1 MARLRRQPAG
11 NRFSTVSPELFESF
25 EPNERF
31 RQRRA
36 QARRRRQYRRR
47 AAIGALA
54 LLLVAVAA
62 MAIGATVIHNDSST
76 PSTKAAPKTEK
87 KKAVPRMPVPQEIR
101 GVHVTPA
108 LASDSTKID
117 EYLAI
122 PGLNTLQVDVKDEN
136 GEVGFL
142 MPNTT
147 LARKVGATK
156 GYYKA
161 GQVAGKTRAAGV
173 YLIGRIVTFEDP
185 ILSQKR
191 PDLAIRRPDGSVWTN
206 DVGLGWTNP
215 YDRRVWDYNVEIA
228 KAAAQRGFDE
238 IQFDYVRFPSDGDVE
253 NAVYR
258 GKVNEGLG
266 WTIARFVQYASKQ
279 LKPLGVRVS
288 VDMFGLAA
296 THDLGIGQ
304 VPRRVAKFVDAIY
317 PMVYPSHYS
326 SGEYNLPDPSGSPG
340 TTVGASLRDYR
351 RQMRG
356 TKAQLIPWL
365 EDFSLG
371 RTRTADE
378 VREQIDAA
386 RSYRTRGF
394 LLWNPSGVYTQEVLR
409 RP

>member
-1 MARLRRQPAG
+1 
-11 NRFSTVSPELFESF
+11 VSPELFESF

-36 QARRRRQYRRR
+36 QARRRRHYRRR
-47 AAIGALA
+47 AAAGVLA

-62 MAIGATVIHNDSST
+62 MAIGATVIHNDSSE
-76 PSTKAAPKTEK
+76 PSTKAPPKTET
-87 KKAVPRMPVPQEIR
+87 KKAVQRMPVPQEIR

-108 LASDSTKID
+108 LASDSAKID

-191 PDLAIRRPDGSVWTN
+191 PDLAIRRSDGSVWTN

-215 YDRRVWDYNVEIA
+215 YDRRVWDYNIEIA

-340 TTVGASLRDYR
+340 TTVAASLRDYR

-378 VREQIDAA
+378 VRAQIEAA

-394 LLWNPSGVYTQEVLR
+394 LLWNPTGVYTQEVLR

>member
-161 GQVAGKTRAAGV
+161 GQLAGKTRAAGV
-173 YLIGRIVTFEDP
+173 YLIGRVVTFEDP

-215 YDRRVWDYNVEIA
+215 YDKRVWDYNIEIA

-266 WTIARFVQYASKQ
+266 WTIARFVQYASRQ

-288 VDMFGLAA
+288 VDTFGLAA

-304 VPRRVAKFVDAIY
+304 VPRRLAKFVDAIY
-317 PMVYPSHYS
+317 PMVYPSHYN

-340 TTVGASLRDYR
+340 TTVAASLRDYR

-356 TKAQLIPWL
+356 TKAHLIPWL

-371 RTRTADE
+371 RTRTPDE
-378 VREQIDAA
+378 VREQIEAA
-386 RSYRTRGF
+386 RSNRTRGF

>member
-1 MARLRRQPAG
+1 
-11 NRFSTVSPELFESF
+11 VSPELFESF

-62 MAIGATVIHNDSST
+62 MAIGATVIHNDSSE
-76 PSTKAAPKTEK
+76 PSTNAAPKTET
-87 KKAVPRMPVPQEIR
+87 KKAVQRMPVPQEIR

-108 LASDSTKID
+108 LASDSAKID

-215 YDRRVWDYNVEIA
+215 YDRRVWDYNIEIA

-340 TTVGASLRDYR
+340 TTVAASLRDYR

-378 VREQIDAA
+378 VQAQIEAA

>member
-1 MARLRRQPAG
+1 M
-11 NRFSTVSPELFESF
+11 SPELFESF

-36 QARRRRQYRRR
+36 QARRRRHYRRR
-47 AAIGALA
+47 AAAGVLA

-62 MAIGATVIHNDSST
+62 MAIGATVIHNDSSE
-76 PSTKAAPKTEK
+76 PSTKAPPKTET
-87 KKAVPRMPVPQEIR
+87 KKAVQRMPVPQEIR

-108 LASDSTKID
+108 LASDSAKID

-191 PDLAIRRPDGSVWTN
+191 PDLAIRRSDGSVWTN

-215 YDRRVWDYNVEIA
+215 YDRRVWDYNIEIA

-378 VREQIDAA
+378 VRAQIEAA

-394 LLWNPSGVYTQEVLR
+394 LLWNPTGVYTQEVLR

>member
-1 MARLRRQPAG
+1 
-11 NRFSTVSPELFESF
+11 V
-25 EPNERF
+25 
-31 RQRRA
+31 
-36 QARRRRQYRRR
+36 
-47 AAIGALA
+47 LA

-62 MAIGATVIHNDSST
+62 MAIGATVIHNDSSKS
-76 PSTKAAPKTEK
+76 PTKAAPAPKTET
-87 KKAVPRMPVPQEIR
+87 KKAVQRLPVPQEIR

-108 LASDSTKID
+108 LASDSTKIA

-122 PGLNTLQVDVKDEN
+122 PGLNTLQVDIKDEN

-147 LARKVGATK
+147 LARKVGAAK

-161 GQVAGKTRAAGV
+161 GQLAGKTRAAGV
-173 YLIGRIVTFEDP
+173 FLIGRVVTFEDP
-185 ILSQKR
+185 ILSQQR
-191 PDLAIRRPDGSVWTN
+191 PDMAIRRRDGSVWTN
-206 DVGLGWTNP
+206 SAGLGWTNP
-215 YDRRVWDYNVEIA
+215 YDKRVWDYNIEIA
-228 KAAAQRGFDE
+228 KAAAVRGFDE

-253 NAVYR
+253 NTVYR
-258 GKVNEGLG
+258 GKVNEDMG

-288 VDMFGLAA
+288 VDTFGLAA
-296 THDLGIGQ
+296 THNLGIGQ
-304 VPRRVAKFVDAIY
+304 VPRRLARFVDAIY

-326 SGEYNLPDPSGSPG
+326 PGEYNLPDPSGAPG
-340 TTVGASLRDYR
+340 TTVAASLRDYR
-351 RQMRG
+351 QQLRG

-371 RTRTADE
+371 RTRTPDE
-378 VREQIDAA
+378 VRAQIEAA
-386 RSYRTRGF
+386 RSSQTRGF

>member
-258 GKVNEGLG
+258 GKVDEGLG

>member
-87 KKAVPRMPVPQEIR
+87 KQAVPRMPVPQEIR

-173 YLIGRIVTFEDP
+173 YLIGRVVTFEDP

-215 YDRRVWDYNVEIA
+215 YDRRVWDYNIEIA

-340 TTVGASLRDYR
+340 TTVAASLRDYR

-378 VREQIDAA
+378 VREQIEAA

>member
-378 VREQIDAA
+378 VREQIEAA

>member
-1 MARLRRQPAG
+1 M
-11 NRFSTVSPELFESF
+11 SPELFESF

-36 QARRRRQYRRR
+36 QARRRRHYRRR
-47 AAIGALA
+47 AAAGVLA

-62 MAIGATVIHNDSST
+62 MAIGATVIHNDSSE
-76 PSTKAAPKTEK
+76 PSTKAPPKTET
-87 KKAVPRMPVPQEIR
+87 KKAVQRMPVPQEIR

-108 LASDSTKID
+108 LASDSAKID

-191 PDLAIRRPDGSVWTN
+191 PDLAIRRSDGSVWTN

-215 YDRRVWDYNVEIA
+215 YDRRVWDYNIEIA

-340 TTVGASLRDYR
+340 TTVAASLRDYR

-378 VREQIDAA
+378 VRAQIGAA

-394 LLWNPSGVYTQEVLR
+394 LLWNPTGVYTQEVLR

>member
-1 MARLRRQPAG
+1 M
-11 NRFSTVSPELFESF
+11 SPELFESF

-47 AAIGALA
+47 AALGALA
-54 LLLVAVAA
+54 LLLLAVAA
-62 MAIGATVIHNDSST
+62 MAIGATVIHNDSSE

-87 KKAVPRMPVPQEIR
+87 KKAVQRRPLPQEIR

-108 LASDSTKID
+108 LASDSAKID

-122 PGLNTLQVDVKDEN
+122 PGLNTLQVDIKDEN

-161 GQVAGKTRAAGV
+161 GQLAGKTRAAGV

-215 YDRRVWDYNVEIA
+215 YDKRVWDYNIEIA
-228 KAAAQRGFDE
+228 KVAAQRGFDE

-288 VDMFGLAA
+288 VDTFGLAA

-304 VPRRVAKFVDAIY
+304 VPRRLARFVDAIY
-317 PMVYPSHYS
+317 PMVYPSHYN

-340 TTVGASLRDYR
+340 ATVAASLRDYR

-371 RTRTADE
+371 RTRTADD
-378 VREQIDAA
+378 VRAQIEAA
-386 RSYRTRGF
+386 RSYRSRGF